1 MRGAARGIAAALLWV
16 MMAGGVAAQSQ
27 AVVLL
32 VDPER
37 VLQQSQA
44 GQSLL
49 SVIEQER
56 ATLVAQTEALSSAF
70 EIEERALTALRATL
84 PREEFQERADE
95 FDVRV
100 RAARAERDQA
110 AEQLAQQA
118 EALRQQ
124 FFGLL
129 NEIYSGILRETR
141 AVAILDLRSVI
152 LANRGYDITNVVI
165 QRLDAEAEGPPI
177 PDALPLDDTAPAE

>member
-1 MRGAARGIAAALLWV
+1 MRGAVLACLAALFL
-16 MMAGGVAAQSQ
+16 MTGAAIAQVQ

-49 SVIEQER
+49 SIIETER
-56 ATLVAQTEALSSAF
+56 ATLVAETEALSSAF
-70 EIEERALTALRATL
+70 EVEERALTALRGTL
-84 PREEFQERADE
+84 DREEFQARADE
-95 FDVRV
+95 FDTRV

-110 AEQLAQQA
+110 AENLAQQA
-118 EALRQQ
+118 EELRQQ
-124 FFGLL
+124 FFQRL
-129 NEIYSGILRETR
+129 NAIYTSILRETR

-152 LANRGYDITNVVI
+152 LANRGFDITDVVI
-165 QRLDAEAEGPPI
+165 ARLDAEAQGPPL
-177 PDALPLDDTAPAE
+177 PPEPPLDDTAADE